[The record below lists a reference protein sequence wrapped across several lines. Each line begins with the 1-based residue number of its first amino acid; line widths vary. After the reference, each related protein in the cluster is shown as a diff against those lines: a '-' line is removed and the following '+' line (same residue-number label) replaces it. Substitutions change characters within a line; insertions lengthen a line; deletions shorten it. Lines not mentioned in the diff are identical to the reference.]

1 MAASTASL
9 DSAALASLI
18 GALLDLSTTSG
29 IPTATKDEAA
39 VAARRL
45 RGNLVAILSAR
56 FDEGT
61 ASLLRV
67 NKRIADLN
75 KGLAQDKVTLDSYA
89 KLVQKASKLVSG
101 LDKLMA
107 QAVKFL

>member
-1 MAASTASL
+1 MAAPTASV
-9 DSAALASLI
+9 DTAALANLI

-29 IPTATKDEAA
+29 IPTKTQDEAA
-39 VAARRL
+39 VTARRL
-45 RGNLVAILSAR
+45 RGNLVSILSAR

-61 ASLLRV
+61 AALLRV

-75 KGLAQDKVTLDSYA
+75 KGLAQDKVTLGSYA

-107 QAVKFL
+107 RAAKFL